1 VPLLRTDD
9 PLPQKPRRVLVAG
22 PSGSGKTSLA
32 ARIGEVLDIRHVEID
47 GLFHGPD
54 WQPRATFEEDVRAFS
69 AEPAWVTEWQYD
81 AVRPLLAE
89 RADLLAWL
97 DLPRYVVM
105 RQVVRRTVRRR
116 LRREV
121 LWNGNQEPPFRTIF
135 TDPEHIVRWAWT
147 THHRSPER
155 VRTLLA
161 ERPDLVVVRIRSHEE
176 ARRWLAGPLTRS
188 RTGEPDEASEDRP
201 SAGHRDPGA

>member
-1 VPLLRTDD
+1 VPLLGPDD
-9 PLPQKPRRVLVAG
+9 ALPQEPRRVLVAG

-32 ARIGEVLDIRHVEID
+32 ARVGEVLGIRHVEID
-47 GLFHGPD
+47 GLFHGPG
-54 WQPRATFEEDVRAFS
+54 WQPIPTFEDDVRAYT

-81 AVRPLLAE
+81 VVRPLLLE
-89 RADLLAWL
+89 RADLLVWL
-97 DLPRYVVM
+97 DLPRSVVM

-135 TDPEHIVRWAWT
+135 SDPEHIVRWAWT
-147 THHRSPER
+147 THHRTPER
-155 VRTLLA
+155 VREILT
-161 ERPDLVVVRIRSHEE
+161 ERPDLVVVRLRSRDE
-176 ARRWLAGPLTRS
+176 ARRWLVGPLPGARA
-188 RTGEPDEASEDRP
+188 GDPDEASEDRP